1 MRVVTDYQLAK
12 TLLGR
17 FEPVFY
23 SHLAAPFSHSDH
35 DDLDQHV
42 IGRRYRGLFDDNDGS
57 FVALTKDKRTG
68 STLIDRD
75 CYGAIPLFYS
85 AVRPL
90 VSTDLRLILD
100 VDRPTFSASAL
111 AEYLSAAYVAA
122 GRTIYQ
128 DVLFLMPN
136 ETMSWDG
143 STLKVE
149 PKPIFPAVGHRDT
162 EKAAHLLEAAIDNSI
177 DDLLARYPGKMLL
190 NLSGGADSTLLLAK
204 IRAKSPAKDIVTT
217 TYFHDDWRDDL
228 DDWKYA
234 DQASAKFQSR
244 HYLARINNET
254 TAREHQ
260 MLLRAA
266 RNVFHTYAAAFY
278 AQNKRAGDLDDT
290 MPIINGSGPD
300 ESIIG
305 TEKLTIGDL
314 VALRPLQRNRWVDQI
329 VTSIDYMKLPESI
342 VAPMVRCM
350 REGSIES
357 RRKVATALLEAPDF
371 VEFQRRYHTLTAL
384 QDHIQELSSVAG
396 VLRRPIVFPYLTN
409 DIFRIVFSTRF
420 EVLNA
425 NGVYKSIVKDLL
437 EKVMPREFVH
447 RKKVGFQSPSRPYFR
462 SQTGFGRELSRLL
475 AKGGSALLD
484 MECIEPGVRERL
496 SGDLDLHARYDFLEW
511 TVYNILLLEEARAQ
525 YA

>member
-1 MRVVTDYQLAK
+1 MKVITDYRLAK
-12 TLLGR
+12 TLADR

-23 SHLAAPFSHSDH
+23 SHFPARLSTCAAHDRLDH
-35 DDLDQHV
+35 HV
-42 IGRRYRGLFDDNDGS
+42 IGRRYGGLFDDNDGS

-85 AVRPL
+85 AARPL
-90 VSTDLRLILD
+90 VSTDMRLILD
-100 VDRPTFSASAL
+100 VDRPAFNASAL
-111 AEYLSAAYVAA
+111 AEYLSAAYVSA

-136 ETMSWDG
+136 ETMRWDG
-143 STLKVE
+143 SALKVE
-149 PKPIFPAVGHRDT
+149 PKPIFPEVGRNAQQ
-162 EKAAHLLEAAIDNSI
+162 AAQLLEAAIDNSI

-204 IRAKSPAKDIVTT
+204 IRAKSPGKDIVTT

-234 DQASAKFQSR
+234 NQASAKFRSR
-244 HYLARINNET
+244 HHLARINNET
-254 TAREHQ
+254 TAREHRT
-260 MLLRAA
+260 LLREA

-278 AQNKRAGDLDDT
+278 AQNKNAGDLDDSA
-290 MPIINGSGPD
+290 PIINGSGPD
-300 ESIIG
+300 ESMIG
-305 TEKLTIGDL
+305 TEKIAIADL
-314 VALRPLQRNRWVDQI
+314 VALRSLERSRWVDQI
-329 VTSIDYMKLPESI
+329 ITSIDYMKLPEGA
-342 VAPMVRCM
+342 VAPMVRSM
-350 REGSIES
+350 REAVVES
-357 RRKVATALLEAPDF
+357 RRKLAVALLDAPDF

-384 QDHIQELSSVAG
+384 QDHIQELSTVAV

-425 NGVYKSIVKDLL
+425 NGVYKSIVKGLL

-447 RKKVGFQSPSRPYFR
+447 RKKIGFQSPSRPYFR
-462 SQTGFGRELSRLL
+462 SQTGFGRELSRVL
-475 AKGGSALLD
+475 AKGSALLD
-484 MECIEPGVRERL
+484 MELIEPNLRERL

-511 TVYNILLLEEARAQ
+511 TVYNILLLEESRAQ